1 MKLGKAQILALI
13 ETALFAIGAIFF
25 LLMIISPASPIWMLI
40 VGIIFGLA
48 GAILWLYPLIV
59 RLLATFKSDKSRIA
73 DLSKSIQGAEDPE
86 NSTYELRNPN
96 SYQTDK
102 TNNEYN

>member
-40 VGIIFGLA
+40 VGIMFGLA
-48 GAILWLYPLIV
+48 GAIMWLFPAII
-59 RLLATFKSDKSRIA
+59 RFLATFKNAKTRIS
-73 DLSKSIQGAEDPE
+73 DLSKSIQGADDPE
-86 NSTYELRNPN
+86 NSTYELRNPQ
-96 SYQTDK
+96 S
-102 TNNEYN
+102 NEPNF